1 MENKITVVGGGS
13 WGTALAHFLGH
24 RGIKVR
30 LWVRESEIAEAI
42 TAKGENPVYMPGIK
56 LSGNITAGTDLPEM
70 VDGARLVLMVPP
82 CQVWRGVLREMRPYL
97 RDDAVLISASKGV
110 EVEGLKRMEEVAATE
125 LAGMDVVYAAL
136 SGPSFAKEVIM
147 GKPTAAVIA
156 CRDITWADRLRDW
169 FSGEAFR
176 FYSSRDVTGV
186 ELGGAVKNVIAIAAG
201 LSDGLGFGLN
211 AKAALITRGLVEITR
226 LGLAL
231 GASASTFTGLS
242 GVGDLILTATGDL
255 SRNRQVGLR
264 TAELGAKEALA
275 GMTQVAEGRLRRQV
289 AIPAPS
295 PLPFKIKQLCG
306 GRLFIGEVQNLNI
319 SLWPGGDF
327 AAEVDYEIGSK
338 YDCNSLVRR
347 ATIWVHNACLAIY

>member
-13 WGTALAHFLGH
+13 WGTALAHFLGNK
-24 RGIKVR
+24 GMEVR
-30 LWVRESEIAEAI
+30 LWVREPEIAGSIA
-42 TAKGENPVYMPGIK
+42 AAGENPVYMPGVK
-56 LSGNITAGTDLPEM
+56 LSANVTADTDLPKM
-70 VDGARLVLMVPP
+70 VEDAKLVLMVAP
-82 CQVWRGVLREMRPYL
+82 CQVWRGVLREMRPHM
-97 RDDAVLISASKGV
+97 RDDAVVISASKGV
-110 EVEGLKRMEEVAATE
+110 EVEGLKRMEEVAAAE
-125 LAGMDVVYAAL
+125 LAGMDTVYAAL
-136 SGPSFAKEVIM
+136 SGPSFAKEVIA

-156 CRDITWADRLRDW
+156 CRDITWADRLRDL
-169 FSGEAFR
+169 FSSEIFR

-264 TAELGAKEALA
+264 TAEVGAKDALA
-275 GMTQVAEGRLRRQV
+275 GMTQVAEGVRTAEAVHFLSQK
-289 AIPAPS
+289 
-295 PLPFKIKQLCG
+295 L
-306 GRLFIGEVQNLNI
+306 
-319 SLWPGGDF
+319 
-327 AAEVDYEIGSK
+327 EVDMPICAAVYRVFYEDKDPREEVLGLMTRELK
-338 YDCNSLVRR
+338 GE
-347 ATIWVHNACLAIY
+347 